1 MVSIQAQLP
10 QWDLLQPGAAVSF
23 VMTDKDIALYLDVF
37 EQMVKSLG
45 QARPD

>member
-1 MVSIQAQLP
+1 MANRGVWEVILP
-10 QWDLLQPGAAVSF
+10 AGATVSF
-23 VMTDKDIALYLDVF
+23 AMTDKDIDLYLDVF